1 MPNEKKPIPMTDAHF
16 RGMVWLYRLTNFIWN
31 PRRHLKKVPLKKG
44 VVVVDYGC
52 GPGRYTNLVARRVG
66 PKGKVIAVDIQPV
79 AIRMVKEKA
88 TRAGL
93 TNIEAILVDSY
104 DTEIDEASA
113 DMVLLIDTFHMIS
126 DFDALLIDTFHMISD
141 FDALLGEVH
150 RILKQDGRLFMD
162 PGHMKFSRAKEIL
175 DESGLFTIVKSVG
188 RDMLLAPKENSPSK
202 EAASS

>member
-1 MPNEKKPIPMTDAHF
+1 MSNEKKPIPMTDTHF
-16 RGMVWLYRLTNFIWN
+16 RGMVWLYRLANLIWN
-31 PRRHLKKVPLKKG
+31 PRRHLKKVPLKDG
-44 VVVVDYGC
+44 MIVVDYGC
-52 GPGRYTNLVARRVG
+52 GPGRYTNLAARRVG

-113 DMVLLIDTFHMIS
+113 DMV
-126 DFDALLIDTFHMISD
+126 LLIDTFHMISD

>member
-126 DFDALLIDTFHMISD
+126 DFDALLR
-141 FDALLGEVH
+141 EVH
-150 RILKQDGRLFMD
+150 RILKPDGRLFMD
-162 PGHMKFSRAKEIL
+162 PGHMKQSEAMRIL
-175 DESGLFTIVKSVG
+175 DESGLFTLVTSVG
-188 RDMLLAPKENSPSK
+188 RDMLLSPRVKE
-202 EAASS
+202 